1 VDRRRFVQA
10 VAMSSAAHL
19 LPAFAKAGEE
29 DLTVTI
35 RLREVV
41 GTLPHIWEECV
52 GSDRAAIT
60 LRESW
65 RQDIDRARVELGI
78 KRVRFH
84 GILNDELGVD
94 TKTMQR
100 PSGSPNFRNVA
111 EVYDGLVERQLSPF
125 VELSFMPSELAS
137 GPQSFGFY
145 KGDITPPTSYEDW
158 GSFIKEFGAF
168 LVERY
173 GLAKVSQWPIEV
185 WNEPNLYH
193 VFWSGS
199 QQDYFQL
206 YKSAAVA
213 LKTIDPGLQVGGPA
227 TSSTEWIPDFLNF
240 CAQENAPVDFVS
252 THIYPGDSQ
261 SKLFGAGVKWPVSD
275 VVPKAV
281 KNARQQIRASRFS
294 SLPLYINEWSS
305 DSPALIAHVLSN
317 VLEDADMM
325 SHWTLS
331 GTYEEL
337 GPVDFLIAEGGMGWA
352 QMIRGIARPS
362 YNTYRLLHA
371 LGDQRLA
378 SEGPVLA
385 SRRNDGSLAALVWNL
400 AEVSQAAGIPGSNAK
415 RSVSGSVKKVV
426 VTIPEMHPGH
436 ALRVRY
442 VDQDRGSPL
451 RAFREMGSPRLPTLA
466 QIAALRRAA
475 DISAPDTV
483 KLDGRR
489 SISLE
494 LPPEG
499 VALIEAS

>member
-1 VDRRRFVQA
+1 MDRRRFVQA
-10 VAMSSAAHL
+10 VAMSAAAQM
-19 LPAFAKAGEE
+19 LPAFANEVEE
-29 DLTVTI
+29 TITVTI
-35 RLREVV
+35 GSREVI

-84 GILNDELGVD
+84 GILNDELGVL

-100 PSGSPNFRNVA
+100 ASGSANFRNVA

-137 GPQSFGFY
+137 GPQAFGFY
-145 KGDITPPTSYEDW
+145 KGNITPPTSYEAW
-158 GSFIKEFGAF
+158 GSFIKELGVF

-173 GLAKVSQWPIEV
+173 GLTKVSQWPIEV
-185 WNEPNLYH
+185 WNEPNLRH
-193 VFWSGS
+193 VFWNGT

-213 LKTIDPGLQVGGPA
+213 LKSIDSSLKVGGPA
-227 TSSTEWIPDFLNF
+227 TAATEWIPDFLAF

-261 SKLFGAGVKWPVSD
+261 SKLFGVGIKLPISE
-275 VVPKAV
+275 VVPKAI
-281 KNARQQIRASRFS
+281 KNARQQVRASTFS
-294 SLPLYINEWSS
+294 NLPLYVNEWSS
-305 DSPALIAHVLSN
+305 DSPALIAHVLSK

-337 GPVDFLIAEGGMGWA
+337 GPLDFLIAEGGMGWA

-371 LGDQRLA
+371 LGEQRLA
-378 SEGPVLA
+378 SEGPALA
-385 SRRNDGSLAALVWNL
+385 SRRSNGSLAALVWNL
-400 AEVSQAAGIPGSNAK
+400 AEVSQAGGIPGANAK
-415 RSVSGSVKKVV
+415 RDVSGSIKNVV
-426 VTIPEMHPGH
+426 VTISEMHPGQLLH
-436 ALRVRY
+436 VRY

-475 DISAPDTV
+475 DISAPDIV
-483 KLDGRR
+483 RLDMRR
-489 SISLE
+489 SISLQ

-499 VALIEAS
+499 VALIETA